1 MESHL
6 PAINS
11 IGVGAPVGWLVG
23 AWRDMR
29 RALVPCLAYGA
40 AVAVLCF
47 AVSATLVLSNASF
60 WALVLTCGLVFA
72 APMLA
77 MGLYEAGRLLE
88 RGETPTLQQMIF
100 VKSAFGQDVA
110 YLGLSLLLIY
120 MLWGRIAQLV
130 YGLSTYRLHETVEKF
145 AIFAFTTGEGLNM
158 LLTGSIIG
166 GVIALFTFAIV
177 VVSAPMLV
185 DRESNFFAATV
196 TSFTAVAANPLPML
210 IWAGIIA
217 LLVAASALTGFA
229 GLIVV
234 FPLLG
239 LASWRAYRDLVTQTA
254 PEAALT

>member
-1 MESHL
+1 M
-6 PAINS
+6 
-11 IGVGAPVGWLVG
+11 
-23 AWRDMR
+23 
-29 RALVPCLAYGA
+29 
-40 AVAVLCF
+40 
-47 AVSATLVLSNASF
+47 
-60 WALVLTCGLVFA
+60 
-72 APMLA
+72 
-77 MGLYEAGRLLE
+77 
-88 RGETPTLQQMIF
+88 
-100 VKSAFGQDVA
+100 
-110 YLGLSLLLIY
+110 
-120 MLWGRIAQLV
+120 
-130 YGLSTYRLHETVEKF
+130 EKF